1 MKVLGVDVGG
11 SYTKFV
17 IWDGERVLKRGR
29 LKWNY
34 GSDWNDL
41 KILVDKLMED
51 FDVHYVGFAIRGV
64 WTKGEK
70 KKLEKVLNG
79 KVISD
84 VEGVFFDAFGYDEGM
99 VLIAGTGSIC
109 LAKKG
114 NKTFRYGGYGYL
126 FSDWGS
132 AFWIGKMAVELLLK
146 KESFLRMA
154 IFRTEDL
161 EKIRLKVKRIMEL
174 DRGKMIKR
182 VASFSKIVLKV
193 AEIGDEDANYL
204 VNSAI
209 RELLG
214 MCIKVYDISGVSSL
228 ALHGG
233 LFKSKLIRD
242 RFLNLAKRYNF
253 DIKGYGFDGALG
265 VAKFIMASG
274 GLK

>member
-17 IWDGERVLKRGR
+17 IWDGKRVVKRGR

-34 GSDWNDL
+34 GDDWKDL
-41 KILVDKLMED
+41 KILVDKLKED
-51 FDVHYVGFAIRGV
+51 FDARCVGFAIRGV
-64 WTKGEK
+64 WTKEEK
-70 KKLEKVLNG
+70 RKLEKVLNG
-79 KVISD
+79 KVVSD
-84 VEGVFFDAFGYDEGM
+84 VEGVFFDAFGNNDGM

-109 LAKKG
+109 FAKKG

-132 AFWIGKMAVELLLK
+132 AFWVGKMAVELLLK

-154 IFRTEDL
+154 IFGTEDL

-174 DRGKMIKR
+174 DKGKMIKE

-193 AEIGDEDANYL
+193 AEMGDEDANYI
-204 VNSAI
+204 VNFAI

-214 MCIKVYDISGVSSL
+214 MCIRVYEISGISSL

-233 LFKSKLIRD
+233 MFKSEFLRE

-265 VAKFIMASG
+265 VAKFITASG